1 MTLMNI
7 LKLFSNNKVELLK
20 LRKNKPRKKFFNK

>member
-7 LKLFSNNKVELLK
+7 LKLFSNNEVELLK